1 MSNDVPAQPSP
12 FPSDGPVGFEFP
24 ADPDMDIPVPSDP
37 NAETPLSGRAVFPQP
52 ATPTPEPVRFEA
64 PTERPAPPAAPV
76 APPSR
81 LRALPAEHPAVKPD
95 ISVDPVSEQAI
106 HDLIGITP
114 PADEAPAIPPPPP
127 PPVHRPDALVP
138 APTRVAPAVPVEDPR
153 GELGALADQ
162 TQAVKPAEPLP
173 DYTEDRPAIER
184 LLVGLVTNG
193 GSDMH
198 LAGGEEPRW
207 RTAGSLLK
215 VAGEPVLTTA
225 EIETMLSEII
235 PEQQWAEFKRT
246 GDLDCAYAM
255 DEAQGAAITT
265 RFRINVFRSMD
276 ETGVVFR
283 VIPTKIVDLDTLG
296 ILPQVKKLATKPR
309 GLVLFCGPT
318 GSGKSTSMAG
328 LVDLINETRTERIF
342 TLEDPVE
349 FTHRSK
355 KCMVNHREIG
365 ADTESFLEG
374 LKRVR
379 REDPDIILIGEMR
392 DYETIG
398 AAIEAADTG
407 HLVIATLH
415 TNSAPDTISRIINSF
430 PAERQE
436 QIRITLAETL
446 LAVICQT
453 LVPSPSS
460 PRGRVV
466 AQEIMIVTPGIAN
479 NIRENDIPAIKNAL
493 TDTSSGSISLDA
505 HLVEL
510 IRQKKI
516 TKKEALKKAS
526 SPEALERFL
535 GNDGSGERRAS

>member
-1 MSNDVPAQPSP
+1 MHALLAQ
-12 FPSDGPVGFEFP
+12 
-24 ADPDMDIPVPSDP
+24 
-37 NAETPLSGRAVFPQP
+37 QP
-52 ATPTPEPVRFEA
+52 KR
-64 PTERPAPPAAPV
+64 
-76 APPSR
+76 
-81 LRALPAEHPAVKPD
+81 
-95 ISVDPVSEQAI
+95 I
-106 HDLIGITP
+106 
-114 PADEAPAIPPPPP
+114 
-127 PPVHRPDALVP
+127 
-138 APTRVAPAVPVEDPR
+138 APAVPTEDPR
-153 GELGALADQ
+153 GALGALADQ
-162 TQAVKPAEPLP
+162 AEMLKPSKPLG
-173 DYTEDRPAIER
+173 EVQENRPEIER
-184 LLVGLVTNG
+184 LLCGLVLNN

-198 LAGGEEPRW
+198 ITHGQVPRY
-207 RTAGSLLK
+207 R
-215 VAGEPVLTTA
+215 VAGALLPIAGEKPLSTADIERMLA
-225 EIETMLSEII
+225 EIL
-235 PEQQWAEFKRT
+235 PPRQWEEFKRT
-246 GDLDCAYAM
+246 GDLDAAYSM
-255 DEAQGAAITT
+255 DEALGAALTT
-265 RFRINVFRSMD
+265 RFRVNVFRSMD
-276 ETGVVFR
+276 QTGAVFR

-296 ILPQVKKLATKPR
+296 VLPQVKRLATKPR
-309 GLVLFCGPT
+309 GLILFCGPT

-349 FTHRSK
+349 FTHSSK
-355 KCMVNHREIG
+355 KCLVNHREIG
-365 ADTESFLEG
+365 ADTDSFVEG

-466 AQEIMIVTPGIAN
+466 AQEIMMVTPAIAN

-493 TDTSSGSISLDA
+493 TDTSTGSISLDA
-505 HLVEL
+505 HLAEL
-510 IRQKKI
+510 IREQKI
-516 TKKEALKKAS
+516 SRKEAMKKAS
-526 SPEALERFL
+526 SPEALERYL
-535 GNDGSGERRAS
+535 GNEADDRVA